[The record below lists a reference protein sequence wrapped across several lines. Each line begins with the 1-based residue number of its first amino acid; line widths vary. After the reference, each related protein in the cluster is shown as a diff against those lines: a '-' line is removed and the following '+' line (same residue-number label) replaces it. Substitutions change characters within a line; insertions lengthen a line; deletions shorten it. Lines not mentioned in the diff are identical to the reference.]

1 MGFAQEL
8 LAQGPGTGSAAR
20 RPRQPDGQFPRRAPQ
35 KRDSSIDHRPRG
47 EGSQACYS
55 ANALMENRHG
65 LLIEF
70 GVAPADGYAER
81 NSARTML
88 ETALPGS
95 RRITLGADKG
105 YDTRELVASCRA
117 LKLTPHIARNEDR
130 AGGSAIDCRTARHA
144 GYAVSPKGAQAG
156 RRDLRLDEN
165 RRRPAAY
172 PLPRLRPHPVACL
185 PGGCRLQPAPHRQAQ
200 PGSRVNQNH
209 KRLSR
214 LRSILMARR
223 RHSLTRLRRPRQ
235 RKGTQHET

>member
-1 MGFAQEL
+1 VLSDEHFTMDGTLVEAWASRKSFWRKD
-8 LAQGPGTGSAAR
+8 QGPAQPPDDPGNPTVNFHGER
-20 RPRQPDGQFPRRAPQ
+20 RRNATHQSTTDPEA
-35 KRDSSIDHRPRG
+35 K
-47 EGSQACYS
+47 EAKLCYS

-105 YDTRELVASCRA
+105 YDTRELVASCSA

-214 LRSILMARR
+214 
-223 RHSLTRLRRPRQ
+223 
-235 RKGTQHET
+235 